1 VGLYTQLLVHDAL
14 WLDVSMDFVLGLP
27 HTQQAMDS
35 LSSFYG
41 QVLKNNPFHNKLKDM
56 VAS

>member
-1 VGLYTQLLVHDAL
+1 LLVHDAL

-35 LSSFYG
+35 LSSFFG
-41 QVLKNNPFHNKLKDM
+41 QVLKNNPFQNKLKDM
-56 VAS
+56 VTS